1 MRHRKTACFQALVL
15 HPHFAQMLRPLLA
28 TLLLGRQK
36 FAACIIYLNDANC
49 ESPGFFQ
56 HLPAAHDLERRMI
69 FFPLSMQSPNKHCIE
84 TVEPFA
90 RADRPNSLVFL
101 SSFESVDH
109 IGRGPPESRS
119 KDADVPRAPFKQCC
133 EAAAG
138 FNIAELMWTCCLPT
152 HLNIA
157 KLGSK
162 GSTRQKPKTSAKE
175 KDTTTT

>member
-28 TLLLGRQK
+28 TLLFGRQK

-90 RADRPNSLVFL
+90 RADRPNSLVFYLHSKASTTLEGDLLKVVAKMLTSPVPLL
-101 SSFESVDH
+101 SNVVK
-109 IGRGPPESRS
+109 R
-119 KDADVPRAPFKQCC
+119 QQ
-133 EAAAG
+133 
-138 FNIAELMWTCCLPT
+138 
-152 HLNIA
+152 
-157 KLGSK
+157 
-162 GSTRQKPKTSAKE
+162 GSTLLS
-175 KDTTTT
+175 

>member
-1 MRHRKTACFQALVL
+1 MYRPNIVKTCFACGRYIVKSHTWENQDHACYTMRVRHMRHRKTACFQALVL

-56 HLPAAHDLERRMI
+56 HLRAAHDLERRMI

-90 RADRPNSLVFL
+90 RADRPNSLVFYL
-101 SSFESVDH
+101 HSKASTTLESSFAV
-109 IGRGPPESRS
+109 G
-119 KDADVPRAPFKQCC
+119 
-133 EAAAG
+133 
-138 FNIAELMWTCCLPT
+138 
-152 HLNIA
+152 
-157 KLGSK
+157 
-162 GSTRQKPKTSAKE
+162 TS
-175 KDTTTT
+175 